1 METTSNLNNFDVE
14 RSDYIKI
21 GSISTDGSLNLN
33 GGVEYKIYFTPQQT
47 FESILGMI
55 SVTKAE
61 LVQKDGTILGVKVK
75 WKNFG

>member
-1 METTSNLNNFDVE
+1 MPQNKSQEGSNLNNFDVE

-75 WKNFG
+75 